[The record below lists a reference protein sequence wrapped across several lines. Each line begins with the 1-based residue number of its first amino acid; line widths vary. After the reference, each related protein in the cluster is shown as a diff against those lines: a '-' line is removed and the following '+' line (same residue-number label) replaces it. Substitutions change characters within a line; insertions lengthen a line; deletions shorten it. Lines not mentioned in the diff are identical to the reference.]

1 MTNPHPSP
9 AIHTIDTSTLLDALL
24 AQQRRVVGIVD
35 GLDRAAIHR
44 PALPSG
50 WTFAGMVQHLTET
63 TIFWFEA
70 VMAGEPFR
78 PVADDFAVDPRVEP
92 AELVERY
99 TAATGRGHDRVR
111 SMPLDAPPA
120 WWPEGMFGP
129 WRLHSL
135 YEVLQ
140 HMLVE
145 TATHAGH
152 LDAARE
158 LLDGRTWDYP
168 TGRLTEAGAY
178 GPPGHG

>member
-1 MTNPHPSP
+1 MTTTSSPSP
-9 AIHTIDTSTLLDALL
+9 AIPAIGTPALLDALL
-24 AQQRRVVGIVD
+24 TQQRRVVGIVD
-35 GLDRAAIHR
+35 GLDRATIHR
-44 PALPSG
+44 PALPTG

-63 TIFWFEA
+63 TIFWFDT
-70 VMAGEPFR
+70 VMAGDPFR

-92 AELVERY
+92 AELVGRY
-99 TAATGRGHDRVR
+99 TAATERGHDRVR
-111 SMPLDAPPA
+111 SMALDTPPA

-135 YEVLQ
+135 FEVLE

-168 TGRLTEAGAY
+168 TGRLTDPGA
-178 GPPGHG
+178 